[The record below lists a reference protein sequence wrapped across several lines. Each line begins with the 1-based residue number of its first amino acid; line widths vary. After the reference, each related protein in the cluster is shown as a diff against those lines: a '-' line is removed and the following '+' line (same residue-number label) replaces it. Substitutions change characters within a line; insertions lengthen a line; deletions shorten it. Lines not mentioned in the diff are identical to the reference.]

1 MTDCVLTVFFE
12 GTSNPLFDDDSNI
25 TTQLG
30 LFFGLVRAED
40 LSDPITTPDDDETS
54 FKMGF
59 DGCGVAF
66 GACGTIW
73 AVGLSSQCAAVEAR
87 DPVRHRTCPQSNPA
101 VEPCLKPRVS
111 TPWRPLAPPGSWR
124 ITFKISRATI

>member
-1 MTDCVLTVFFE
+1 MGDCVLTVFFE

-40 LSDPITTPDDDETS
+40 LSDPITTPDDGETS

-87 DPVRHRTCPQSNPA
+87 VRELLAQGRGHDP
-101 VEPCLKPRVS
+101 PCAILEIWLRLHNYQPE
-111 TPWRPLAPPGSWR
+111 
-124 ITFKISRATI
+124 